1 MVSSK
6 TYQQLSDE
14 LNDILNQLQSSESSI
29 DDSVELYDRGLKLAQ
44 EMELYLNKTSNKIS
58 RLKQKFEA

>member
-29 DDSVELYDRGLKLAQ
+29 DDSVELYERGLKLAQ

-58 RLKQKFEA
+58 KLNQKFEA

>member
-29 DDSVELYDRGLKLAQ
+29 DDSVELYERGLKLAQ

-58 RLKQKFEA
+58 KLSQKFEA

>member
-1 MVSSK
+1 MSSK

-29 DDSVELYDRGLKLAQ
+29 DDSVELYERGLKLAQ
-44 EMELYLNKTSNKIS
+44 EMELYLNKTSNKMS

>member
-1 MVSSK
+1 MSSK

-29 DDSVELYDRGLKLAQ
+29 DDSVELYERGLKLAQ

-58 RLKQKFEA
+58 KLNQKFEA

>member
-29 DDSVELYDRGLKLAQ
+29 DDSVELYERGLKLAQ
-44 EMELYLNKTSNKIS
+44 EMELYLNKTSNKMS